1 MVIFLSSYLKHL
13 DSENETDSSD
23 SEDET
28 KDKKLGEGEEK
39 VKALSLSCYLNRY
52 VGKVC
57 KAFSYIQDSSWPIF
71 CAFCNEMSDKHS
83 SLGIRTAT
91 IPTPLPIN
99 KLKPV
104 KTFIITFE
112 FINCFMQSMYVGPPF
127 IIFCRAACRLKLGDY
142 SGAAADCNEVQLLN
156 CNKTAVMA
164 TKLMY
169 SYNLELHM

>member
-13 DSENETDSSD
+13 DPENETDSSD

-28 KDKKLGEGEEK
+28 KDKKPAESEGK

-57 KAFSYIQDSSWPIF
+57 QPFSYVQYSSWPIIF
-71 CAFCNEMSDKHS
+71 VFCNEMSYKHS
-83 SLGIRTAT
+83 SLGIRAAT

-99 KLKPV
+99 KLKQV

-112 FINCFMQSMYVGPPF
+112 FIICFMQSVYVGPPF
-127 IIFCRAACRLKLGDY
+127 ICRAACRLKLGDY
-142 SGAAADCNEVQLLN
+142 SGAAADCDEVQVL
-156 CNKTAVMA
+156 TV
-164 TKLMY
+164 TKLQ
-169 SYNLELHM
+169 SWQPN

>member
-23 SEDET
+23 SEDDT
-28 KDKKLGEGEEK
+28 KDKKLADGEEK

-57 KAFSYIQDSSWPIF
+57 KPFSYVQYSSWPIF
-71 CAFCNEMSDKHS
+71 CAFCNEMSGKHR
-83 SLGIRTAT
+83 SLGIRAAT

-112 FINCFMQSMYVGPPF
+112 IHNFVSCSQYMLVHLLF
-127 IIFCRAACRLKLGDY
+127 AELL
-142 SGAAADCNEVQLLN
+142 AD
-156 CNKTAVMA
+156 
-164 TKLMY
+164 
-169 SYNLELHM
+169 

>member
-13 DSENETDSSD
+13 DSQNETDSSD

-28 KDKKLGEGEEK
+28 KDKKLAEGEEK

-57 KAFSYIQDSSWPIF
+57 KPFSYVQYSSWPIF

-83 SLGIRTAT
+83 SLGIRAAT
-91 IPTPLPIN
+91 NPTPLPIN

-112 FINCFMQSMYVGPPF
+112 IHNFVSCSQYMLVHLLF
-127 IIFCRAACRLKLGDY
+127 AELL
-142 SGAAADCNEVQLLN
+142 AD
-156 CNKTAVMA
+156 
-164 TKLMY
+164 
-169 SYNLELHM
+169 